1 MKGKIIVIEGAC
13 DGIGKTTQFNL
24 LKNELEKTYFHH
36 FPSYNEFQGRGVEE
50 YLKGNF
56 GEINSLSNY
65 FVNNLYAYDRA
76 VTWHSK
82 LKKLYE
88 EGNTLL
94 FDRYTTSS
102 LIYQSTLIEDIEE
115 KKKFIDFVV
124 DYEYNKLE
132 IGKPDVVI
140 FLKAPY
146 EFVLKM
152 RNDRLSNE
160 GITNDIHEANDEYMK
175 KVYENSLFVSKY
187 LNFIEIDCVRDGKFK
202 SIEDIH
208 KEIIDKINN

>member
-65 FVNNLYAYDRA
+65 FVNSLYAYDRA

-82 LKKLYE
+82 LKKLYG

-102 LIYQSTLIEDIEE
+102 LIYQSALIDDIEE

>member
-65 FVNNLYAYDRA
+65 FVNSLYAYDRA

-102 LIYQSTLIEDIEE
+102 LIYQSTLIDDIEE

-132 IGKPDVVI
+132 IGKPDIVI

-202 SIEDIH
+202 SIEDIQ

>member
-102 LIYQSTLIEDIEE
+102 LIYQSTLIDDIEE

-132 IGKPDVVI
+132 IGKPDIVI

-175 KVYENSLFVSKY
+175 KVYENSLFVSRY

-202 SIEDIH
+202 SIEDIN